1 MHGYTDYMNTVMN
14 KGIISTSYTYVN
26 HSEIN
31 LALVEIQFSAG
42 FSLLNDRDSN
52 LGVPDKHWRKMW
64 RCTFLWGSI
73 HRARGSSKCKWMMI
87 FWMWLKM
94 GVTFDRR
101 WFCGFSCGSISS
113 SSLKIVKAWRLC
125 FINKTRWEETSKF
138 NQSCHHLLLQF
149 YPCEA
154 RHSNLWT
161 SAVKGHWA
169 KLGQV
174 SESPN
179 VVLASDVSPRKCKT
193 PEMLLVKKR
202 TSKNQALAQKSQHIV
217 AKIMEKEL
225 NGAKSSMIDLNTY
238 TIHTHIFIYIC
249 IGVRILRKQLQPHT
263 PPKHN
268 LCGPSRLWRCGR
280 PIVNDLRQFK

>member
-1 MHGYTDYMNTVMN
+1 MHRWIHWLHMHGYTDYMNTVMN
-14 KGIISTSYTYVN
+14 KGIIFTSYTYVN

-31 LALVEIQFSAG
+31 LALVEIQFSMG

-174 SESPN
+174 SESPTLCWLRMSRQES
-179 VVLASDVSPRKCKT
+179 VKHQKCCLSRKEHQRT
-193 PEMLLVKKR
+193 RHWHKKV
-202 TSKNQALAQKSQHIV
+202 N
-217 AKIMEKEL
+217 
-225 NGAKSSMIDLNTY
+225 
-238 TIHTHIFIYIC
+238 
-249 IGVRILRKQLQPHT
+249 IL
-263 PPKHN
+263 
-268 LCGPSRLWRCGR
+268 
-280 PIVNDLRQFK
+280 

>member
-1 MHGYTDYMNTVMN
+1 MPHWPPETGLGGPCHRNRLFCLVKDTPCFEKKICVLSSCWKSFCHGYSHYNPHPFLHSGVHLSVDELIALRNGFKATQMHPADGYINEYIDYICMDTLTTWTQSWTKDN

-31 LALVEIQFSAG
+31 LALVEIQFSTG

-101 WFCGFSCGSISS
+101 WFCGFSCGGISS

-149 YPCEA
+149 
-154 RHSNLWT
+154 
-161 SAVKGHWA
+161 
-169 KLGQV
+169 
-174 SESPN
+174 
-179 VVLASDVSPRKCKT
+179 
-193 PEMLLVKKR
+193 
-202 TSKNQALAQKSQHIV
+202 
-217 AKIMEKEL
+217 
-225 NGAKSSMIDLNTY
+225 
-238 TIHTHIFIYIC
+238 
-249 IGVRILRKQLQPHT
+249 
-263 PPKHN
+263 
-268 LCGPSRLWRCGR
+268 
-280 PIVNDLRQFK
+280 